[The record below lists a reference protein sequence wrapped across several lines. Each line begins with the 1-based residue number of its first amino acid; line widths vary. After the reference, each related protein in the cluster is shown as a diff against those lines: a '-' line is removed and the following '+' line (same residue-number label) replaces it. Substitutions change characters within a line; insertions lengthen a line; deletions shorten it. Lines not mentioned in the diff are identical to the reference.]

1 MRRNYTNQELAEM
14 LKDDTFFIS
23 TLVNTIDGLAG
34 HGGKKQAA
42 LEAVE
47 EMYIKEI

>member
-1 MRRNYTNQELAEM
+1 M

>member
-23 TLVNTIDGLAG
+23 TLVNAIDGFAA
-34 HGGKKQAA
+34 GGKKQAA

>member
-23 TLVNTIDGLAG
+23 MLVNTIDGLAVTAEKG
-34 HGGKKQAA
+34 RLRWRQ
-42 LEAVE
+42 
-47 EMYIKEI
+47 

>member
-23 TLVNTIDGLAG
+23 TLVNTIDGLAVMAE
-34 HGGKKQAA
+34 K
-42 LEAVE
+42 VTV
-47 EMYIKEI
+47 

>member
-23 TLVNTIDGLAG
+23 TLVNTIDGLAVMAEKSRL
-34 HGGKKQAA
+34 HWRQ
-42 LEAVE
+42 
-47 EMYIKEI
+47 

>member
-23 TLVNTIDGLAG
+23 MLVNTIDGF
-34 HGGKKQAA
+34 
-42 LEAVE
+42 AVTAE
-47 EMYIKEI
+47 KGRLHWRQ